1 MQARTRNR
9 VVFLIL
15 RRMRVPLLVLIAVYA
30 ISVLG
35 LVLLPG
41 IDAEGRPYRLDF
53 FHAFYIVTYTITT
66 IGYGELPYTF
76 SVAQRLWMVFS
87 IYLGVIGWVYALGA
101 LIALARDP
109 AFRQVLVA
117 GRFATGVRRLRE
129 PFYIVC
135 GYGDTGSLVVHDM
148 DEHGLHAVVLDIDPD
163 RIGELTLEDLSIF
176 VPGLCA
182 DAGQPDNLLAAGLK
196 LPLCAGIVALTSNDA
211 VNLKVAIT
219 AKLLNPGLR
228 VICRADTH
236 DTEAN
241 MRSFGTDAVINPFE
255 AFAKHLAMA
264 VHSPDLY
271 LLYSWLTQT
280 PGQPLPLRYQ
290 PPRGTWL
297 LCGYGRF
304 GKAVQRHLNFEGV
317 ETVIIENEPE
327 MTKAPKG
334 TIHGRGTEAV
344 TLREAHIDKAVGIV
358 AGTDDD
364 ANNLSIIVTA
374 RSLNPNLFQVARQ
387 NAREND
393 ALFEAAR
400 LDLVMQR
407 SRIISNRILSR
418 ISTPLLTQ
426 FLREARHQSNDWVS
440 ELVDRLWRLASNRTP
455 DLWTVELTPDGAPAV
470 HAALSGNREVR
481 LGTLQNDARGREQRL
496 NCLALLLKR
505 GEELRL
511 LPDDNL
517 ALAPGDRI
525 LMCGRPG
532 VVNQMQWALVNAS
545 ALCYLQTGEW
555 RAEGT
560 LWRWLTDR

>member
-15 RRMRVPLLVLIAVYA
+15 RQMRLPLLVLITVYA

-41 IDAEGRPYRLDF
+41 IDVGGRPYSLDF
-53 FHAFYIVTYTITT
+53 FHAFYVVTYTITT
-66 IGYGELPYTF
+66 IGFGELPYTF
-76 SVAQRLWMVFS
+76 SVAQRLWIVLS
-87 IYLGVIGWVYALGA
+87 IYMGVVGWLYAVGA
-101 LIALARDP
+101 LIALVRDP

-117 GRFATGVRRLRE
+117 NGFVASVRRLSE

-148 DEHGLHAVVLDIDPD
+148 NVHGLHAVVLDIDPD
-163 RIGELTLEDLSIF
+163 CISELTLEDLSTF

-182 DAGQPDNLLAAGLK
+182 DAGQPDNLLAAGLT
-196 LPLCAGIVALTSNDA
+196 LPLCVGIVALTSSDA
-211 VNLKVAIT
+211 VNLKVAIA
-219 AKLLNPGLR
+219 AKLLNPGLH

-255 AFAKHLAMA
+255 SFAKHLAMA

-271 LLYSWLTQT
+271 LLFSWLTQT

-290 PPRGTWL
+290 PPRGTWV

-317 ETVIIENEPE
+317 DTVIIENELE
-327 MTKAPKG
+327 LTNAPKG

-344 TLREAHIDKAVGIV
+344 TLREAHIEKAVGIV

-374 RSLNPNLFQVARQ
+374 RMLNQNLFQVARQ

-393 ALFEAAR
+393 AIFEAAR

-418 ISTPLLTQ
+418 ISTPLLTE
-426 FLREARHQSNDWVS
+426 FLREARHQSNEWVS
-440 ELVDRLWRLASNRTP
+440 ELVDRLWRLANNRTP
-455 DLWTVELTPDGAPAV
+455 DLWTVALTPEDAPAV
-470 HAALSGNREVR
+470 HAALATGREVL
-481 LGTLQNDARGREQRL
+481 LGHLQNEAREREQRL
-496 NCLALLLKR
+496 NCLALLLQR
-505 GEELRL
+505 GTTLQL
-511 LPDDNL
+511 LPDDDL
-517 ALAPGDRI
+517 PLAPGDRI

-532 VVNQMQWALVNAS
+532 VVDQMQWALVNTG
-545 ALCYLQTGEW
+545 ALRYLQTGEQ
-555 RAEGT
+555 RPEGT
-560 LWRWLTDR
+560 LWRWLAKH

>member
-1 MQARTRNR
+1 MQARMRNR
-9 VVFLIL
+9 AVFLIL
-15 RRMRVPLLVLIAVYA
+15 RRMRLPLLVLIAVYA

-41 IDAEGRPYRLDF
+41 IDAEGRPYSLDF

-76 SVAQRLWMVFS
+76 SVAQRLWMVLS
-87 IYLGVIGWVYALGA
+87 IYLGVVGWVYAVGA
-101 LIALARDP
+101 LIALFRDP
-109 AFRQVLVA
+109 AFRQVLVE
-117 GRFATGVRRLRE
+117 GRFTASVRRLSE

-148 DEHGLHAVVLDIDPD
+148 NEHGLQAVVVDIDPA
-163 RIGELTLEDLSIF
+163 RISELTLEDLNF
-176 VPGLCA
+176 YVPGLCA
-182 DAGQPDNLLAAGLK
+182 DAAQPDTLLAAGLK
-196 LPLCAGIVALTSNDA
+196 LPLCAGVVALTSSDA
-211 VNLKVAIT
+211 ANLKVAIT
-219 AKLLNPGLR
+219 AKLLNPALR
-228 VICRADTH
+228 VICRADAR

-241 MRSFGTDAVINPFE
+241 MKSFGTDAAINPFD
-255 AFAKHLAMA
+255 AFANRLAMA

-290 PPRGTWL
+290 PPRGLWV

-304 GKAVQRHLNFEGV
+304 GKAVHRYLEFEGV
-317 ETVIIENEPE
+317 ETVIIEKELE
-327 MTKAPKG
+327 MTRAPKG
-334 TIHGRGTEAV
+334 AIHGRGTEAV
-344 TLREAHIDKAVGIV
+344 TLREAHIEKAVGIV

-374 RSLNPNLFQVARQ
+374 RSLNPDLFQVARQ

-393 ALFEAAR
+393 AIFDAAR

-407 SRIISNRILSR
+407 SRIISNRILAL
-418 ISTPLLTQ
+418 ISTPLLTE
-426 FLREARHQSNDWVS
+426 FLRATRHQDNEWVS

-455 DLWTVELTPDGAPAV
+455 DLWTVALTPDGAPAV
-470 HAALSGNREVR
+470 HAALADGREVR
-481 LGTLQNDARGREQRL
+481 LGSLQNDPRGREQRL
-496 NCLALLLKR
+496 NCLALLLQR
-505 GEELRL
+505 GAEMQL
-511 LPDDNL
+511 LPGDDL

-532 VVNQMQWALVNAS
+532 VVDRMQWALVNAG
-545 ALCYLQTGEW
+545 ALRYLQTGEW

-560 LWRWLTDR
+560 VWRWLVER

>member
-1 MQARTRNR
+1 MQSRMRNR
-9 VVFLIL
+9 AVFLIL
-15 RRMRVPLLVLIAVYA
+15 RQMRLPLLVLITVYA

-41 IDAEGRPYRLDF
+41 IEVDGRPYSLDF

-66 IGYGELPYTF
+66 IGFGELPYTF
-76 SVAQRLWMVFS
+76 SVAQRLWMVLS
-87 IYLGVIGWVYALGA
+87 IYMGVVGWVYAVGA
-101 LIALARDP
+101 LIALVRDP

-117 GRFATGVRRLRE
+117 SRFTASVRHLSE

-148 DEHGLHAVVLDIDPD
+148 NEHGLHAVVVDIDPD
-163 RIGELTLEDLSIF
+163 RISDLTLEDLSIF

-182 DAGQPDNLLAAGLK
+182 DAAQPDNLLAAGLK
-196 LPLCAGIVALTSNDA
+196 HPLCAGIVALTSSDA
-211 VNLKVAIT
+211 ANLKVAIT

-228 VICRADTH
+228 VICRADAH
-236 DTEAN
+236 ETEAN
-241 MRSFGTDAVINPFE
+241 MKSFGTDAVINPFD

-271 LLYSWLTQT
+271 LLFSWLTQT
-280 PGQPLPLRYQ
+280 PGQPLPTRYQ
-290 PPRGTWL
+290 PPRGTWV

-304 GKAVQRHLNFEGV
+304 GKAVHRYLNFEGV
-317 ETVIIENEPE
+317 ETVIIEKELE
-327 MTKAPKG
+327 LTHAPKG

-364 ANNLSIIVTA
+364 ANNLSVIVTA

-393 ALFEAAR
+393 AIFEAAK

-426 FLREARHQSNDWVS
+426 FLRAARHQSQDWVG

-455 DLWTVELTPDGAPAV
+455 DLWTVELTLEGAPAV
-470 HAALSGNREVR
+470 HAALAGDREIR
-481 LGTLQNDARGREQRL
+481 LGPLQHDARRREQRL
-496 NCLALLLKR
+496 NCLALLLQR
-505 GEELRL
+505 GETLQL
-511 LPDDNL
+511 LPDDDL
-517 ALAPGDRI
+517 VLAPGDRI

-532 VVNQMQWALVNAS
+532 VVDQMQWGLVNAN
-545 ALCYLQTGEW
+545 ALRYLQYGAW
-555 RAEGT
+555 HAEGT
-560 LWRWLTDR
+560 VWRWLTNW

>member
-1 MQARTRNR
+1 MQARTRDR

-15 RRMRVPLLVLIAVYA
+15 RQMRLPLLVLITVYA

-41 IDAEGRPYRLDF
+41 LDVEGQPYSLDF

-66 IGYGELPYTF
+66 IGFGELPYTF

-87 IYLGVIGWVYALGA
+87 IYLGVVGWVYAVGA
-101 LIALARDP
+101 LIALVRDP

-117 GRFATGVRRLRE
+117 GRFTSSVRRLSE
-129 PFYIVC
+129 PFYILC

-148 DEHGLHAVVLDIDPD
+148 NEHGLHAVVVDIDPE
-163 RIGELTLEDLSIF
+163 RITELTLEDLSIF

-182 DAGQPDNLLAAGLK
+182 DAGQPDTLLAAGLT

-241 MRSFGTDAVINPFE
+241 MKSFGTDAVINPFD

-271 LLYSWLTQT
+271 LLFSWLTQT

-290 PPRGTWL
+290 PPRGTWV

-304 GKAVQRHLNFEGV
+304 GKAVHRYLEFEGV
-317 ETVIIENEPE
+317 ETVIIEKELE

-334 TIHGRGTEAV
+334 AIHGRGTEAV
-344 TLREAHIDKAVGIV
+344 TLREAHIEKAVGIV

-364 ANNLSIIVTA
+364 ANNLSVIVTA

-393 ALFEAAR
+393 AIFEAAK

-418 ISTPLLTQ
+418 ISTPLLTS

-470 HAALSGNREVR
+470 LAALAKDRKVR
-481 LGTLQNDARGREQRL
+481 LGQIQHDARGREHRL
-496 NCLALLLKR
+496 NCLPLLLQR
-505 GEELRL
+505 GNELQL
-511 LPDDNL
+511 LPADNL
-517 ALAPGDRI
+517 VLVPGDRI

-532 VVNQMQWALVNAS
+532 VVDQMQWALVNAN
-545 ALCYLQTGEW
+545 ALRYLQTGEW

-560 LWRWLTDR
+560 LWRWITSR

>member
-66 IGYGELPYTF
+66 IGYGELPYSF

-117 GRFATGVRRLRE
+117 GRFTAGVRRLRE

-148 DEHGLHAVVLDIDPD
+148 DEHGLHAVVVDIDPD
-163 RIGELTLEDLSIF
+163 RISELTLEDLSIF

-219 AKLLNPGLR
+219 AKMLNPGLR

-236 DTEAN
+236 DTEVN
-241 MRSFGTDAVINPFE
+241 MRSFGTDAVINPFD

>member
-1 MQARTRNR
+1 MHARVRNR

-15 RRMRVPLLVLIAVYA
+15 RRMRVPLLVLIGVYA

-41 IDAEGRPYRLDF
+41 IDAEGRPYSLDF

-66 IGYGELPYTF
+66 IGYGEIPYTF

-117 GRFATGVRRLRE
+117 GRFAAGVRRLRE

-148 DEHGLHAVVLDIDPD
+148 DKHGLHAVVVDIDPD
-163 RIGELTLEDLSIF
+163 RISELTLEDLSIF

-182 DAGQPDNLLAAGLK
+182 DAGQPDNLLATGLK

-219 AKLLNPGLR
+219 AKLLNPGLC

-236 DTEAN
+236 DTEVN

-280 PGQPLPLRYQ
+280 PGQPLPTRYQ
-290 PPRGTWL
+290 PPRGTWV

-374 RSLNPNLFQVARQ
+374 RGLNPNLFQVARQ

-393 ALFEAAR
+393 AIFEAAR

-418 ISTPLLTQ
+418 ISTPLLTK

-470 HAALSGNREVR
+470 HVALAGNQEIR
-481 LGTLQNDARGREQRL
+481 LGLLQKDAREREQRL
-496 NCLALLLKR
+496 NCLALLLQR

-517 ALAPGDRI
+517 VLAPGDRI
-525 LMCGRPG
+525 LICGRPG
-532 VVNQMQWALVNAS
+532 VVNQMQWALVNAG
-545 ALCYLQTGEW
+545 ALRYLQTGEW

-560 LWRWLTDR
+560 LWRWLKDY